1 MAKEFVDEDEASKY
15 GTPVASALLLF
26 NEQCSWFTFAQPLDL
41 CTFVEKSALSQLRA
55 LGGTFCQNMV
65 GGGTQTFYG
74 IRVISE
80 KVYIANFPLY

>member
-26 NEQCSWFTFAQPLDL
+26 NEQCSWFTFAQ
-41 CTFVEKSALSQLRA
+41 QLRA

>member
-15 GTPVASALLLF
+15 GTPVAS
-26 NEQCSWFTFAQPLDL
+26 SWFTFAQPFDL
-41 CTFVEKSALSQLRA
+41 CTLSQLRA